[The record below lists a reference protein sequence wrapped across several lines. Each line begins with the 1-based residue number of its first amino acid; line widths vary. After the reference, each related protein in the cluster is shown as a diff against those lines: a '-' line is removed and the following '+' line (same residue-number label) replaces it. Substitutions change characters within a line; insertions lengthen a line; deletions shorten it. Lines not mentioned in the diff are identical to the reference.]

1 MLISDLT
8 GVYTFVTFARESTF
22 AFPYGNHPTTIFCP
36 TPTLEIYC
44 FRKTRQWSPSEKL
57 KLANQSL
64 IWCSSAPGPMP

>member
-1 MLISDLT
+1 MSSIPGLIRILAVDDHALLRK
-8 GVYTFVTFARESTF
+8 GLA
-22 AFPYGNHPTTIFCP
+22 ATI
-36 TPTLEIYC
+36 C